1 VGVEVQVASAAYQP
15 EPKAAAAARRF
26 VRDTL
31 QAWVVTGAADGHGLV
46 DDAVLLTSELVTN
59 AVVHAGTPVQVTC
72 RLADGAVEVVVSDGH
87 PGRLVPEAPEPNP
100 VPSERTGGRGLLLP
114 AALASAWGVA
124 YGRASKAVWFRL
136 ALDGAAVG
144 TGDPDRDGDSAGELS
159 DAIGVTAAL
168 AAALRSPGPLAVA
181 QPVPATAADTSY
193 QRLLAGTVESARMA
207 VGADAAFAIMPDE
220 DGDLRLR
227 ASAGKI
233 SLPGEEPGT
242 GVSDAE
248 ARDGGAS
255 RPGVS
260 GPGVS
265 GTGVPGPGVAAAGVP
280 SVITVPFVVDGQV
293 TGLLAAASAVPGC
306 FGEPESARLQR
317 LADRSGPAL
326 QRAWLAELERLRR
339 GRIAALAQAR
349 ELLTSSLGRDE
360 ILDLAGRAIV
370 PRLAPWCA
378 VLLRSGEPGLRT
390 CYARHTLGPL
400 ADALPWLLDQV
411 CQMVAPDFCAGRGAA
426 PRPGRRWPLVV
437 GDADGAPPGVTELA
451 ADTAW
456 CFPLGEPGDAVGVL
470 VVGDGGQDRLPHD
483 VAALAADLA
492 CRIGL
497 ALNRARSDTGRPGAD
512 MPGASGPGTGGTGGP
527 GTAGSSADGPSGT
540 GTGGPGSRQPDGGV
554 GSAKLVGPKS

>member
-1 VGVEVQVASAAYQP
+1 
-15 EPKAAAAARRF
+15 

-87 PGRLVPEAPEPNP
+87 PGRLVPEPPEREA

-136 ALDGAAVG
+136 PLDGAGAG
-144 TGDPDRDGDSAGELS
+144 MAGGPGRDAGSAGELA

-168 AAALRSPGPLAVA
+168 AAALRTSEP
-181 QPVPATAADTSY
+181 QPVPVAAADTGY
-193 QRLLAGTVESARMA
+193 QRLLSGTVESAILA
-207 VGADAAFAIMPDE
+207 VGADAAFAMMPDE

-227 ASAGKI
+227 A
-233 SLPGEEPGT
+233 
-242 GVSDAE
+242 
-248 ARDGGAS
+248 
-255 RPGVS
+255 
-260 GPGVS
+260 
-265 GTGVPGPGVAAAGVP
+265 AAGSIALPNGAPATGAP
-280 SVITVPFVVDGQV
+280 SMTTVPFVVDGQV
-293 TGLLAAASAVPGC
+293 TGLLAAASAIPGC
-306 FGEPESARLQR
+306 FGEPETGRLQR
-317 LADRSGPAL
+317 LADRAGPAL

-349 ELLTSSLGRDE
+349 ELLTGSLGQDE
-360 ILDLAGRAIV
+360 ILELTGRVVV

-378 VLLRSGEPGLRT
+378 VLLRGGEPGLRT
-390 CYARHTLGPL
+390 NYARHTVSAL
-400 ADALPWLLDQV
+400 AGALPWLLDRV
-411 CQMVAPDFCAGRGAA
+411 CQMVAPDFATGRGAA
-426 PRPGRRWPLVV
+426 PSPGRRWPLLA
-437 GDADGAPPGVTELA
+437 GDADGAPPGVADLT

-470 VVGDGGQDRLPHD
+470 VIGDGGQDRLPHD

-497 ALNRARSDTGRPGAD
+497 ALNRATPNGETDAGAAGAGAASPGK
-512 MPGASGPGTGGTGGP
+512 PGSGKGASGKGATGEGGP
-527 GTAGSSADGPSGT
+527 GGFGPA
-540 GTGGPGSRQPDGGV
+540 R
-554 GSAKLVGPKS
+554 LVGHKS

>member
-1 VGVEVQVASAAYQP
+1 VGAEVLVASAAYQP

-87 PGRLVPEAPEPNP
+87 PGRLVPEAPEPDP

-124 YGRASKAVWFRL
+124 YGRVSKAVWFRL
-136 ALDGAAVG
+136 TLDGAGIG
-144 TGDPDRDGDSAGELS
+144 TGNPASDDDSAGELT

-168 AAALRSPGPLAVA
+168 AAALRAPAPLSVA
-181 QPVPATAADTSY
+181 HPVPAAAADTSY
-193 QRLLAGTVESARMA
+193 QRLLAGTVESALAA
-207 VGADAAFAIMPDE
+207 VGADAAFAMMPDE

-227 ASAGKI
+227 ASAGKV
-233 SLPGEEPGT
+233 SLPAGEPGT
-242 GVSDAE
+242 GVPES
-248 ARDGGAS
+248 GG
-255 RPGVS
+255 
-260 GPGVS
+260 
-265 GTGVPGPGVAAAGVP
+265 PGPGVPAAGVP

-293 TGLLAAASAVPGC
+293 TGLLAAASAVPAC
-306 FGEPESARLQR
+306 FGEPECARLQR

-326 QRAWLAELERLRR
+326 QRAWLGELERLRR

-378 VLLRSGEPGLRT
+378 VLLRSGESGLRT
-390 CYARHTLGPL
+390 CYARHTTDTL

-426 PRPGRRWPLVV
+426 QRPGRRWPLVV
-437 GDADGAPPGVTELA
+437 GDAEDAPPGVAELA
-451 ADTAW
+451 TDTAW
-456 CFPLGEPGDAVGVL
+456 CFPLGGPGDTVGAL

-497 ALNRARSDTGRPGAD
+497 ALNRARSDTGWPDAGLPGE
-512 MPGASGPGTGGTGGP
+512 SGPGTQQ
-527 GTAGSSADGPSGT
+527 SG
-540 GTGGPGSRQPDGGV
+540 GGV
-554 GSAKLVGPKS
+554 ASANLVGHKS

>member
-1 VGVEVQVASAAYQP
+1 MAELQGNDSGVCHDGRVAPEVRVASAAYQP

-87 PGRLVPEAPEPNP
+87 PGRLVPEAPERYP

-136 ALDGAAVG
+136 SLDGAAAG
-144 TGDPDRDGDSAGELS
+144 MAGSPGRDSDSAGELA

-168 AAALRSPGPLAVA
+168 AAALRFPEPLGAA
-181 QPVPATAADTSY
+181 HPVPVAATETGY
-193 QRLLAGTVESARMA
+193 QRLLSGTVESALVA
-207 VGADAAFAIMPDE
+207 TGADAAFAMMPDE

-227 ASAGKI
+227 A
-233 SLPGEEPGT
+233 
-242 GVSDAE
+242 
-248 ARDGGAS
+248 
-255 RPGVS
+255 
-260 GPGVS
+260 
-265 GTGVPGPGVAAAGVP
+265 AAGSISMPDGEAGAGPP

-293 TGLLAAASAVPGC
+293 TGLLAVASAVPAS
-306 FGEPESARLQR
+306 FGEPETARLQR

-326 QRAWLAELERLRR
+326 QRVWLAELERLRR
-339 GRIAALAQAR
+339 GRIAALAEAR
-349 ELLTSSLGRDE
+349 DLLTASFGRDE
-360 ILDLAGRAIV
+360 ILDLAGRAVV

-378 VLLRSGEPGLRT
+378 VLLRSAEPGLRT
-390 CYARHTLGPL
+390 CYARHTLDTL
-400 ADALPWLLDQV
+400 AGALPWLLDRV
-411 CQMVAPDFCAGRGAA
+411 CQMVAPDFAAGRGAA

-437 GDADGAPPGVTELA
+437 GDTDGAPPGVAELA
-451 ADTAW
+451 ADAAW
-456 CFPLGEPGDAVGVL
+456 SFPLGDYGDAVGVL
-470 VVGDGGQDRLPHD
+470 IIGDGGHDRLPHD

-492 CRIGL
+492 CRIGF
-497 ALNRARSDTGRPGAD
+497 ALNRARLDD
-512 MPGASGPGTGGTGGP
+512 
-527 GTAGSSADGPSGT
+527 
-540 GTGGPGSRQPDGGV
+540 GGPGSGKADSAGA
-554 GSAKLVGPKS
+554 GSGRAGSGNLDPARLVGHKS